1 MADDKDIHYARE
13 AFLLPQNLAF
23 LATTLVLAV
32 VLGGVGFVPS
42 VILLLAAAA
51 ELMFLGYAPRN
62 ERFQRLVRSQKAAE
76 KNRAETQR
84 EVFNQLGRQSQRRY
98 ARLRQIE
105 KEIQAN
111 YKRLQTTSQGLVQTH
126 LRKLDSLLTSYLNLL
141 LARER
146 YDEAMQASSRSE
158 ITAAIA
164 ALKAD
169 MADDPPRV
177 YAIKE
182 RRLKILQNRLDRL
195 FKGAEN
201 VEIIEAQLATIED
214 VTKYVHEQSLT
225 LRNPEDVTLQ
235 LDTLLH
241 EVENTEATV
250 QQVEDMLSG
259 NFPMLDLDALGD
271 APDELRSEMRESS
284 GTRTPEQT
292 SGGRIQP

>member
-1 MADDKDIHYARE
+1 MRHDKDIHYARE

-23 LATTLVLAV
+23 LATALVLAV

-51 ELMFLGYAPRN
+51 ELFYLGYAPRN
-62 ERFQRLVRSQKAAE
+62 ERFMRLVRSQKAAE
-76 KNRAETQR
+76 ASKAETQR
-84 EVFNQLGRQSQRRY
+84 EVFNQIGRQSQRRY

-111 YKRLQTTSQGLVQTH
+111 YRRLQTTSQGLVDNH
-126 LRKLDSLLTSYLNLL
+126 LRKLDSLLASYLNLL

-146 YDEAMQASSRSE
+146 YEEAMQASSRSE

-182 RRLKILQNRLDRL
+182 RRLKILENRLDRL
-195 FKGAEN
+195 GKGAEN

-225 LRNPEDVTLQ
+225 LRNPEDVTMQ

-241 EVENTEATV
+241 EVETTEATV
-250 QQVEDMLSG
+250 QQIEDMLSG
-259 NFPMLDLDALGD
+259 TYPMLDLDALGD
-271 APDELRSEMRESS
+271 APDPV
-284 GTRTPEQT
+284 RTTEADPVRT
-292 SGGRIQP
+292 TASGGSIQP

>member
-1 MADDKDIHYARE
+1 MCIRDSDKDIHYARE
-13 AFLLPQNLAF
+13 AFLLPFNLAF
-23 LATTLVLAV
+23 LATALVLAV
-32 VLGGVGFVPS
+32 VLGGVGFAPS

-76 KNRAETQR
+76 QNRAETQR

-105 KEIQAN
+105 KDIQAN
-111 YKRLQTTSQGLVQTH
+111 YGRLQSTSQGLVKNH

-141 LARER
+141 LTRER
-146 YDEAMQASSRSE
+146 YDEAMQASSRAE

-169 MADDPPRV
+169 MSDDPPRV

-182 RRLKILQNRLDRL
+182 RRLRILENRLDRL
-195 FKGAEN
+195 GKGAEN

-241 EVENTEATV
+241 EVEHTEATV
-250 QQVEDMLSG
+250 QQVEDMLAG
-259 NFPMLDLDALGD
+259 NFPLLDLDALGD
-271 APDELRSEMRESS
+271 GPDDLRDPARTSAQASS
-284 GTRTPEQT
+284 
-292 SGGRIQP
+292 GRIQP